1 MNSLAR
7 KLLVVCFVTLF
18 SAHSLSVTIN
28 MRDANLKAFITDI
41 SSITGKTFIIDPRVN
56 ANVTVV
62 SNEDLSIDEA
72 YEVFLSVLSVHGYSA
87 VEQDSAVKIIPEIN
101 GRQNYTELLSTTTPD
116 DKLVT
121 TTVRPQQT
129 SSVALVTILRPLIN
143 SQGHLA
149 IYEPSNTLII
159 ADRASNVRRIEKLIA
174 ELDKIPGDRYE
185 LVNLKHTSASEIS
198 LLAKQIFNENNAGL
212 NANQFNAYAI
222 ERNNA
227 LLLVGEDFIV
237 ARMLD
242 LIKSLDVEQKGSST
256 LRVFYLKYAEAIAL
270 QEVLSSMSAN
280 ILSSN
285 QSNQI
290 KTSITAHQETN
301 SLIISAEPDVM
312 IAIEDLISQLDIKRA
327 QVLVEAIIVE
337 ISDTLSR
344 ELGVQFLYSGD
355 GTDTPIA
362 SQRFG
367 SPSPDL
373 TAIVGGEVYDTTSGS
388 TSIPTAAGSLLTL
401 DGFAAGVGKYTKGQE
416 SFALILSVLRKDTDS
431 NVLSTPSILTMDN
444 EESSIIVGQ
453 EIPITTG
460 ESLGANNTNPFRTI
474 DRQEVGVKLRVKPQI
489 NEGDSIKLDI
499 EQEVSSILGPV
510 AVGASEIVTNLRSL
524 ETVVMVEDNQT
535 IVLGGLIDDD
545 VQEAERKIPLLG
557 DIPLLGR
564 LFKSTTTSRTKKNLA
579 IFLKPSII
587 RDIGDMSE
595 ITNSK
600 YNFLKAEQ
608 MLRENKGRPT
618 PNLDILEDLIYPTE
632 KNEE

>member
-222 ERNNA
+222 ERNNS
-227 LLLVGEDFIV
+227 LLLVGEEFYCHSY
-237 ARMLD
+237 ARFD
-242 LIKSLDVEQKGSST
+242 KKFRRGT
-256 LRVFYLKYAEAIAL
+256 
-270 QEVLSSMSAN
+270 
-280 ILSSN
+280 
-285 QSNQI
+285 
-290 KTSITAHQETN
+290 
-301 SLIISAEPDVM
+301 
-312 IAIEDLISQLDIKRA
+312 KR
-327 QVLVEAIIVE
+327 L
-337 ISDTLSR
+337 
-344 ELGVQFLYSGD
+344 
-355 GTDTPIA
+355 
-362 SQRFG
+362 
-367 SPSPDL
+367 
-373 TAIVGGEVYDTTSGS
+373 
-388 TSIPTAAGSLLTL
+388 
-401 DGFAAGVGKYTKGQE
+401 
-416 SFALILSVLRKDTDS
+416 
-431 NVLSTPSILTMDN
+431 
-444 EESSIIVGQ
+444 
-453 EIPITTG
+453 
-460 ESLGANNTNPFRTI
+460 
-474 DRQEVGVKLRVKPQI
+474 
-489 NEGDSIKLDI
+489 
-499 EQEVSSILGPV
+499 
-510 AVGASEIVTNLRSL
+510 
-524 ETVVMVEDNQT
+524 
-535 IVLGGLIDDD
+535 
-545 VQEAERKIPLLG
+545 
-557 DIPLLGR
+557 
-564 LFKSTTTSRTKKNLA
+564 
-579 IFLKPSII
+579 
-587 RDIGDMSE
+587 
-595 ITNSK
+595 
-600 YNFLKAEQ
+600 
-608 MLRENKGRPT
+608 
-618 PNLDILEDLIYPTE
+618 
-632 KNEE
+632 

>member
-7 KLLVVCFVTLF
+7 KFLVVCFVTLF

-101 GRQNYTELLSTTTPD
+101 GRQNYTELLSTTTPS

-222 ERNNA
+222 ERNNS

-416 SFALILSVLRKDTDS
+416 SFALILNVLRKDTDS

-499 EQEVSSILGPV
+499 QQEVSSILGPV

-564 LFKSTTTSRTKKNLA
+564 LFTSTTTSRTKKNLA

-618 PNLDILEDLIYPTE
+618 PNLDILEDLIYPIE

>member
-7 KLLVVCFVTLF
+7 KFLVVCFVTLF

-222 ERNNA
+222 ERNNS

-416 SFALILSVLRKDTDS
+416 SFALILNVLRKDTDS

-499 EQEVSSILGPV
+499 QQEVSSILGPV

-564 LFKSTTTSRTKKNLA
+564 LFKSTTTSRTNKNLA

-618 PNLDILEDLIYPTE
+618 PNLDILEDLIYPIE

>member
-1 MNSLAR
+1 
-7 KLLVVCFVTLF
+7 
-18 SAHSLSVTIN
+18 

-101 GRQNYTELLSTTTPD
+101 GRQNYTELLSTTTPS

-222 ERNNA
+222 ERNNS

-416 SFALILSVLRKDTDS
+416 SFALILNVLRKDTDS

-499 EQEVSSILGPV
+499 QQEVSSILGPV

-564 LFKSTTTSRTKKNLA
+564 LFKSTTTSRTKKKLGYLFKAFN
-579 IFLKPSII
+579 
-587 RDIGDMSE
+587 
-595 ITNSK
+595 NSRHRR
-600 YNFLKAEQ
+600 YV
-608 MLRENKGRPT
+608 
-618 PNLDILEDLIYPTE
+618 
-632 KNEE
+632 

>member
-7 KLLVVCFVTLF
+7 KFLVVCFVTLF

-222 ERNNA
+222 ERNNS

-416 SFALILSVLRKDTDS
+416 SFALILNVLRKDTDS
-431 NVLSTPSILTMDN
+431 NVLSTPSILTH
-444 EESSIIVGQ
+444 
-453 EIPITTG
+453 
-460 ESLGANNTNPFRTI
+460 
-474 DRQEVGVKLRVKPQI
+474 
-489 NEGDSIKLDI
+489 
-499 EQEVSSILGPV
+499 
-510 AVGASEIVTNLRSL
+510 
-524 ETVVMVEDNQT
+524 
-535 IVLGGLIDDD
+535 
-545 VQEAERKIPLLG
+545 
-557 DIPLLGR
+557 
-564 LFKSTTTSRTKKNLA
+564 
-579 IFLKPSII
+579 
-587 RDIGDMSE
+587 
-595 ITNSK
+595 
-600 YNFLKAEQ
+600 
-608 MLRENKGRPT
+608 
-618 PNLDILEDLIYPTE
+618 YP
-632 KNEE
+632 